1 MQFSSTRRRTPL
13 RLVFVVLG
21 GMVCGLSPAH
31 ASVVTLTLGAGKV
44 STIFE
49 NQPNNSIGK
58 GPVAFVGGD
67 ASGSPRR
74 GLIDFNV
81 AANIPA
87 AAIITGVELTLYLA
101 GTANG
106 DGTPRAIELHRLT
119 GNWAH
124 GPTGLGVTDFSGID
138 QGFPA
143 IPPSPTWNERRYRQN
158 QPWIT
163 PGGDFS
169 AAASATATVGQTLN
183 AAYTWTSTPALVAD
197 VQAMLN
203 APSTNNGWMLLNS
216 DEWLPDSYRIFY
228 TQAWADTAQR
238 PQLQV
243 SYELPAVPLP
253 SAAWLFGSGL
263 IGLLN
268 VRRWQAAG
276 AREV

>member
-1 MQFSSTRRRTPL
+1 MQMYSTRVRTSFGL
-13 RLVFVVLG
+13 AFAALG
-21 GMVCGLSPAH
+21 FTL
-31 ASVVTLTLGAGKV
+31 ASLPMTDAIAATVTLGAGKV

-58 GPVAFVGGD
+58 GPVTYVGGD

-74 GLIDFNV
+74 GLIDFNI

-101 GTANG
+101 GSADG
-106 DGTPRAIELHRLT
+106 DVTPRSIELHRLT

-124 GPTGLGVTDFSGID
+124 GPTGLGVTDFSDID

-143 IPPSPTWNERRYRQN
+143 IPPSPTWNERRYQQN
-158 QPWIT
+158 QPWAT

-169 AAASATATVGQTLN
+169 AAVSATTTVGQTLN

-197 VQAMLN
+197 VQAMLD
-203 APSTNNGWMLLNS
+203 APSTNNGWVLLNS

-228 TQAWADTAQR
+228 TQAWADTALR
-238 PQLQV
+238 PRLQV
-243 SYELPAVPLP
+243 SYELAAVPLP
-253 SAAWLFGSGL
+253 AAAGLFGSGL
-263 IGLLN
+263 VGLCR
-268 VRRWQAAG
+268 VKRRPAGG